1 MKRPN
6 VQAPRKLVTALDVGS
21 SKVSAL
27 IAEPGEDGRLK
38 ILGTGQRQSQ
48 GVRRGFIA
56 DMEKTEGAIREAV
69 EQAERIA
76 ATNIEDVFVG
86 FSAGG
91 LVSTVASVEL
101 QIGGRRIEKADID
114 QLLGIGRESIS
125 GDGRMIVHALPAL
138 YTVDGLEGVKK
149 PLGLHADKLA
159 VDIHV
164 IAADPSPVRNLD
176 LCVRSAHLGVEAIVA
191 SPVAAGK
198 ACLSD
203 EERELGVALVE
214 LGAGVTNVSV
224 FAGGMLVGL
233 KSIAIGGID
242 ITDDIAS
249 AFGTRRVE
257 AERMKCFYGS
267 AMTSPRDNHD
277 MIELVPIAGS
287 EEGTEAA
294 RITRAQLIAVIRQ
307 RLEHLAGEIAGA
319 TQGSRLRRAVRA
331 AGGADRRRL
340 RIEGHRRLCAGGPG
354 PGGSDRPAQSAGPS
368 RRPFGARIHHPRRP
382 RFVRRFGR
390 AGPEVGD
397 VAGPDHAAR
406 DRRQYRPAAD
416 QRRAQ
421 WLLRF
426 RAWFSGVTY
435 VTFGTHTGVP
445 TPKKYQFVNFSLAP
459 KNRIV
464 QKELTYG
471 PGGRE
476 QGESKHEHRLHQA
489 GSR

>member
-1 MKRPN
+1 MKRLPA
-6 VQAPRKLVTALDVGS
+6 APGRKLVTALDVGS

-27 IAEPGEDGRLK
+27 IAEPNEDGSLR

-56 DMEKTEGAIREAV
+56 DMERTEATIREAV

-76 ATNIEDVFVG
+76 ATGIEDIFVG

-91 LVSTVASVEL
+91 LVSTVASVEVA
-101 QIGGRRIEKADID
+101 IGGRRVQKEDID
-114 QLLGIGRESIS
+114 QLLAVGRESI
-125 GDGRMIVHALPAL
+125 DAEGRMILHAMPAL
-138 YTVDGLEGVKK
+138 YTLDGLQGVKK
-149 PLGLHADKLA
+149 PLGLHADKIA

-164 IAADPSPVRNLD
+164 ISADPSPVRNLD

-198 ACLSD
+198 ACLSE

-233 KSIAIGGID
+233 KSLSIGGTD

-249 AFGTRRVE
+249 AFGTRRTE

-277 MIELVPIAGS
+277 MIELKPIAGS

-307 RLEHLAGEIAGA
+307 RLEHLVGEIALALTELGFGGPFGRQVVLTGGGA
-319 TQGSRLRRAVRA
+319 ELKGMADYAQGVLGRAVRVGRPSLPGLPEAHSGPAFTTLVGLAQFA
-331 AGGADRRRL
+331 ASNELDLRNIVAPEGASQKPTGGNLVSRL
-340 RIEGHRRLCAGGPG
+340 ITA
-354 PGGSDRPAQSAGPS
+354 
-368 RRPFGARIHHPRRP
+368 
-382 RFVRRFGR
+382 
-390 AGPEVGD
+390 
-397 VAGPDHAAR
+397 
-406 DRRQYRPAAD
+406 
-416 QRRAQ
+416 
-421 WLLRF
+421 LR
-426 RAWFSGVTY
+426 SG
-435 VTFGTHTGVP
+435 F
-445 TPKKYQFVNFSLAP
+445 
-459 KNRIV
+459 
-464 QKELTYG
+464 
-471 PGGRE
+471 
-476 QGESKHEHRLHQA
+476 
-489 GSR
+489 